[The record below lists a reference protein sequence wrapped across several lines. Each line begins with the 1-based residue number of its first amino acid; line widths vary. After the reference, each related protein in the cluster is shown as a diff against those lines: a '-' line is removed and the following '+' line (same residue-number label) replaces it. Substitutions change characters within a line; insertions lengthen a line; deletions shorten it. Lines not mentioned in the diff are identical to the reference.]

1 MKTLA
6 FLGASALAAGSIA
19 LSGTFAP
26 AQALTST
33 GVSCTAASGLFN
45 PMYME
50 CWGAFEGNDVSEG
63 GSDNS
68 SGLIALLTEYTT
80 NKGLLGTWS
89 ASTADKSDNNP
100 GNGVFTSNPTTNSGI
115 LTFDTAKVGLFGISL
130 KASNSFSLY
139 LFDGGTTGISSIN
152 FNTIGTSLTGGPNPQ
167 GQGLSHASFFAFT
180 PDDSGDVDVPEPA
193 TAAALGTFAMLGL
206 AMKKKTKVSA

>member
-50 CWGAFEGNDVSEG
+50 CWGAFSGNDVANPNSP
-63 GSDNS
+63 SDNS

-89 ASTADKSDNNP
+89 ASTADKSDTKDT
-100 GNGVFTSNPTTNSGI
+100 NGVFTSNPETTEGT
-115 LTFDTAKVGLFGISL
+115 LTFDSKQVGLFGISL

-139 LFDGGTTGISSIN
+139 LFDGGTEGITSID
-152 FNTIGTSLTGGPNPQ
+152 FSTIGTSTNDKDKPQ
-167 GQGLSHASFFAFT
+167 DLSHASFFAFT

-193 TAAALGTFAMLGL
+193 TAAALGTFALLGL
-206 AMKKKTKVSA
+206 AMKKKAKVSA